1 MHDTYLIFQRP
12 SVGQSSADRPRESTS
27 ADTVAREPT
36 SSVNGIT
43 ATILGAP
50 SVPLKIRVADTSDCR
65 FLTCACLELLRR
77 FNRVCAAVLR
87 AELAFGDCLDKRPV
101 NMNSTIDSILSC
113 FVMPEAIVTYAYRYI
128 PLAASFREP
137 LVACFDLKDL
147 FC

>member
-113 FVMPEAIVTYAYRYI
+113 FVMPDLRVQIHTF
-128 PLAASFREP
+128 SCFFQGTFGSMFRFEG
-137 LVACFDLKDL
+137 LILLKS
-147 FC
+147 